1 MGLSG
6 AMMRAMSVEPE
17 AGAFR
22 PPRFDV
28 TVAEEGDQV
37 VLRVSGELDLVSEPQ
52 FAAALAE
59 ARGRPVRID
68 LAELAFMDSTGLRA
82 LMSAAR
88 EVPGLQLSGP
98 LQPPVRRLLELTQTL
113 PILPFI

>member
-1 MGLSG
+1 
-6 AMMRAMSVEPE
+6 MMRAMSVESE

-28 TVAEEGDQV
+28 AVAEEEGRV
-37 VLRVSGELDLVSEPQ
+37 VLRVSGELDLVSSPILE
-52 FAAALAE
+52 AALADTG
-59 ARGRPVRID
+59 GRPVRID

-82 LMSAAR
+82 LLSAAR